1 MIQKLKSLMPDVV
14 RVIKDKGTEAPFSYH
29 DQDEKKQ
36 GSYICRGCG
45 AALFR
50 SDNQFH
56 SGCGWPSFD
65 DEISGAIKREVD
77 KDGRRTEIMCAR
89 CGAHLGHVFSG
100 EKWTK
105 KNLRHCVNGCA
116 IELVADETVVQTDE
130 AIVAGGCFWGV
141 EHLFKQLSGVLLT
154 EVGYIGG
161 ATDHPTYEQVCSH
174 TTGHVEAVRIVF
186 DSEKISYEAILKY
199 FFEIHDS
206 TQQNGQ
212 GPDIGSQYLS
222 QIFYFDDAQKKV
234 ADRVI
239 DELKNKGFSVSTQLK
254 PVEIFWPAEKYHQRY
269 YEKNQQVP
277 YCHRYTKRF

>member
-1 MIQKLKSLMPDVV
+1 MIRKLKSLTPEVAH
-14 RVIKDKGTEAPFSYH
+14 VIKDKGTEAPFSYH
-29 DQDEKKQ
+29 EEAEKKQ

-65 DEISGAIKREVD
+65 DEIPGAIRRETD
-77 KDGRRTEIMCAR
+77 ADGLRTEIMCSH
-89 CGAHLGHVFSG
+89 CGSHLGHVFSG
-100 EKWTK
+100 EKFTS

-116 IELVADETVVQTDE
+116 IEFVLNKVVMKTDE
-130 AIVAGGCFWGV
+130 AILAGGCFWGV
-141 EHLFKQLSGVLLT
+141 EQLFKQLSGVLLT

-161 ATDHPTYEQVCSH
+161 STDYPTYQQVCSH
-174 TTGHVEAVRIVF
+174 ATGHVEAVRVVF
-186 DSEKISYEAILKY
+186 DLEKISYENVLKY

-206 TQQNGQ
+206 TQKNGQ

-222 QIFYFDDAQKKV
+222 QIFYFDDEQKIV

-239 DELKNKGFSVSTQLK
+239 TELKNKGVSVATELK
-254 PVEIFWPAEKYHQRY
+254 PVEVFWPAEEYHQDY
-269 YEKNQQVP
+269 FEKNKNSP
-277 YCHRYTKRF
+277 YC